1 MGFSLTY
8 VFQFLDLRFL
18 TQHTILRRY
27 VVKGLKFK
35 TEVYD

>member
-1 MGFSLTY
+1 MRFSLIY
-8 VFQFLDLRFL
+8 LFQFLDLRFL